1 MTHGDVTNTLV
12 AAASYGE
19 GRIVVFSSES
29 LTNVFILHRHNKLFN
44 DNIVKWVTKSPDL
57 KREDVNVIHI
67 EKMTNFEDVRKL
79 FNDKPTIIGWRG
91 DTARNEKFM
100 KSLSTWI
107 RKGGSF
113 VCGVTPWAWARRGR
127 KCQQIPIFCL
137 LKVNHYSS
145 EQARIR
151 SWRTSRRHHVFTARR
166 RSCSKVMFLHVF
178 VRPGGRGSAIPIY
191 PPDRT
196 L

>member
-1 MTHGDVTNTLV
+1 MTPGDVTNTLV

-19 GRIVVFSSES
+19 GRIVVFSSKS
-29 LTNVFILHRHNKLFN
+29 LTNAFIFDNHTNKQFN
-44 DNIVKWVTKSPDL
+44 DNIVKWVTKSQDIR
-57 KREDVNVIHI
+57 REDVNVIHI
-67 EKMTNFEDVRKL
+67 HKMTNFEDVRKL

-113 VCGVTPWAWARRGR
+113 VCGVTPWAWMRGG
-127 KCQQIPIFCL
+127 KKYQQIPIFCL

-145 EQARIR
+145 EQAQIH
-151 SWRTSRRHHVFTARR
+151 S
-166 RSCSKVMFLHVF
+166 
-178 VRPGGRGSAIPIY
+178 
-191 PPDRT
+191 
-196 L
+196 